1 MIVYSCVGKAK
12 FSAAITL
19 IIIFFDEYKGKQKKL
34 LLFKIQIIFNITHVF
49 YCWIKVFLFSSLFL
63 HKAER
68 KQKIPLCQQEMHR
81 SGVSYPNE
89 SVFFITN
96 WLNEWF
102 TDSLTKSVIW
112 FVLKWISVF
121 EQIG

>member
-19 IIIFFDEYKGKQKKL
+19 IIIFFDEYKGKM
-34 LLFKIQIIFNITHVF
+34 LLFKIQIFFYIIHVF
-49 YCWIKVFLFSSLFL
+49 YCWIKVFVFQFVFAQSR
-63 HKAER
+63 KEAENTIVSTR
-68 KQKIPLCQQEMHR
+68 NEQKWCVIPELIR
-81 SGVSYPNE
+81 
-89 SVFFITN
+89 FFITN

-102 TDSLTKSVIW
+102 TDSLTKSVTW